1 MITRT
6 DPAYGLNYNATYCN
20 GTSPVTN
27 LDQRFAAR
35 SITPRRTVVEH
46 VYSDQLA
53 TQLQAATY
61 VQFEALKMAFEN
73 TVLNNCL
80 TMKTIVY
87 VLQSALIANP
97 TNAMRVI
104 LNETYLIARASLGTY
119 PNHRTRTYPN

>member
-6 DPAYGLNYNATYCN
+6 SRIYGLHYNATYCN
-20 GTSPVTN
+20 GTTPTTN
-27 LDQRFAAR
+27 LDQRIAEGKGVR

-73 TVLNNCL
+73 
-80 TMKTIVY
+80 
-87 VLQSALIANP
+87 A
-97 TNAMRVI
+97 I
-104 LNETYLIARASLGTY
+104 LNTC
-119 PNHRTRTYPN
+119 